1 MRTRGAVPAML
12 AGLLYATPANAHVSE
27 GAIVLILP
35 TDIYIGFGIAAVAVT
50 VILTALVPP
59 GAFRWLLG
67 TGRPLPNHRG
77 EGGLRT
83 ATSLAATAL
92 FAILIC
98 LGIWGTRDPLENLLP
113 LIVFTLW
120 WICLPGVQAL
130 CGDIWGWINP
140 WSGLNRLLFRGR
152 HPFTLPGWL
161 SYWPA
166 IATYSTASIY
176 TLTDIAPSD
185 PARLALAAG
194 GYWLVTF
201 ILTALFGPEWLRRGE
216 GFTVFFTLIAR
227 VSPFNWQPFRPV
239 FPGKSIVDAAPPPRS
254 LAVFAIILLAL
265 GSFDGLNET
274 FWWMG
279 QWGINPLEFPGRSAV
294 VWPNRIGMAGA
305 VIGLNLAFALSVWV
319 GLVLIGRNGDFARLF
334 ARLSLTLIPIAV
346 GYHLAHYLTP
356 ALVELQYVVLAL
368 NDPFHSGAS
377 LFGLDDTFVTTS
389 FFNQHHTVE
398 RIWLTQAGIIV
409 LVHMI
414 AVILSH
420 GIALEEFGAHR
431 TAFLSQIPVALFMV
445 LYTFLGLWLLSSP
458 LAL

>member
-1 MRTRGAVPAML
+1 MRQRGAARAIPAVL
-12 AGLLYATPANAHVSE
+12 LSGSPAGAHVSE

-35 TDIYIGFGIAAVAVT
+35 TDIYIGFGIAAVVAT

-59 GAFRWLLG
+59 GTFRRLLIM
-67 TGRPLPNHRG
+67 GRPTVERGG

-83 ATSLAATAL
+83 AASVTATAL
-92 FAILIC
+92 FAVLIG

-113 LIVFTLW
+113 LSVFTLW
-120 WICLPGVQAL
+120 WICLPGLQAL
-130 CGDIWGWINP
+130 LGDVWSWINP
-140 WSGLNRLLFRGR
+140 WSGLNRVLFRGR
-152 HPFTLPGWL
+152 HPFELAKRL

-166 IATYSTASIY
+166 IVTYFTASIY

-185 PARLALAAG
+185 PTRLAWAAG
-194 GYWLVTF
+194 GYWLFTF
-201 ILTALFGPEWLRRGE
+201 AMTALFGPDWLRRGE
-216 GFTVFFTLIAR
+216 GFTVFFNLIAR
-227 VSPFNWQPFRPV
+227 VSPLCPRPFRLV
-239 FPGKSIVDAAPPPRS
+239 FPGKRIVDAAPPPLS
-254 LAVFAIILLAL
+254 LALFAIILLAL

-279 QWGINPLEFPGRSAV
+279 QLGINPLEFPGRSAV
-294 VWPNRIGMAGA
+294 VWPNRIGMIGA
-305 VIGLNLAFALSVWV
+305 VVGLNLAFALCVWA
-319 GLVLIGRNGDFARLF
+319 GLAMIGRISYFSRLF
-334 ARLSLTLIPIAV
+334 RRLALTLLPIAV

-368 NDPFHSGAS
+368 NDPFHTGIS

-398 RIWLTQAGIIV
+398 RIWLTQAGTIV
-409 LVHMI
+409 LAHMI

-420 GIALEEFGAHR
+420 GIALEEFGGHR
-431 TAFLSQIPVALFMV
+431 AAFVSQLPVALFMV